1 MKLQITTRQ
10 EHNITTLH
18 CEIGVRYWEDASYYD
33 PETDTWIDD
42 NEDNPR
48 IPCRIGET
56 WCPDIDLNT
65 NRILNWTP
73 GVRYRT
79 HYKCCDCFYCRLI
92 GYTPDI
98 MEYEG
103 YDTPDIMEYEGYV
116 PEGLGEDGDYVI
128 WEIDEDGTI
137 IGGFNFTQDT
147 IDYMERNN
155 LG

>member
-10 EHNITTLH
+10 EHDTNIMC

-33 PETDTWIDD
+33 SETGIWIDD
-42 NEDNPR
+42 DEDNPK
-48 IPCRIGET
+48 IPCRTGET
-56 WCPDIDLNT
+56 WRPIIDLNT
-65 NRILNWTP
+65 NRILNWQP

-79 HYKCCDCFYCRLI
+79 HYKCCDCFYCKILDNLEPPSLLR
-92 GYTPDI
+92 
-98 MEYEG
+98 
-103 YDTPDIMEYEGYV
+103 EYEGYV

-147 IDYMERNN
+147 IDYMERND

>member
-1 MKLQITTRQ
+1 M
-10 EHNITTLH
+10 H

-33 PETDTWIDD
+33 PETDTWIEDD
-42 NEDNPR
+42 EDDPR

-79 HYKCCDCFYCRLI
+79 HYKCCDCFYCSLL
-92 GYTPDI
+92 GHTPN
-98 MEYEG
+98 
-103 YDTPDIMEYEGYV
+103 IMEYEGYV

-137 IGGFNFTQDT
+137 VRGFNFTQDT
-147 IDYMERNN
+147 IDYMERND
-155 LG
+155 LS

>member
-1 MKLQITTRQ
+1 MKFEITTRQ
-10 EHNITTLH
+10 EHDVTTMH

-33 PETDTWIDD
+33 SEKGEWIDD
-42 NEDNPR
+42 DEDDPR
-48 IPCRIGET
+48 VPCRIGEM

-79 HYKCCDCFYCRLI
+79 HYKCCDCFYCRLL
-92 GYTPDI
+92 GYTPNI
-98 MEYEG
+98 MEYG
-103 YDTPDIMEYEGYV
+103 GYV

-137 IGGFNFTQDT
+137 VRGFNFTQDT
-147 IDYMERNN
+147 IDYMERND
-155 LG
+155 LL

>member
-1 MKLQITTRQ
+1 MKLQITTSQ
-10 EHNITTLH
+10 EHDITTMH

-33 PETDTWIDD
+33 PETDTWIEDD
-42 NEDNPR
+42 EYDPR

-79 HYKCCDCFYCRLI
+79 HYKCCDCFYCRLL
-92 GYTPDI
+92 GHTPN
-98 MEYEG
+98 
-103 YDTPDIMEYEGYV
+103 IMEYEGYV

-155 LG
+155 LS